1 MAMENP
7 QFRKIFSWKTQSLD
21 IGKIRKKADRRGT
34 VRRAAVT
41 QQPPGNRR
49 TGVPQVRPGGS
60 KGPENRVS
68 FC

>member
-7 QFRKIFSWKTQSLD
+7 QFRKIFSWKTQSPD
-21 IGKIRKKADRRGT
+21 IGKSRKETGFRKT

-60 KGPENRVS
+60 KGPETRVS